1 MTLDTRNARDSRLT
15 VTIKHPTQ
23 ARDHGFLGTL
33 DRISESVA
41 LTGPARAIAAA
52 LAIVTTTFFLLC
64 SFSFSYINIVRN
76 VNARWVYQTAQSYAW
91 VYWVFFFLNAMTLLP
106 AFRSRNSRWMAEAF
120 LIVLASIGLLM
131 TRVYRLTDLPESPD
145 NLAWSVVLALPLAGL
160 GLFDLTLYGFRS
172 RDEQSRADSSATEL
186 PLHIAFFA
194 GGLVAL
200 WYFTI
205 AWMRYPASLTHSYS
219 VLATLAIT
227 VLAHGFVFVFLVS
240 GFSVLRELTARASFR
255 LQWLISLIVVWLLA
269 SVVLRKLVT
278 PALSFNSVWA
288 DVWSFCYPFAFIVM
302 LAGFH
307 SRRVALSGRTI
318 PTRVESVISGLIP
331 ENRFS
336 TALVGVIALL
346 LAFVIP
352 YTIERVDWN
361 FLFQRLTAI
370 VVWFLT
376 FVVIWRCFARTT
388 TERRSRWRNVAW
400 CLAAIAACFGL
411 AQTGK
416 LWHRF
421 GLTSISQSSAAYR
434 GMDSS
439 LQATQILFRPAIRD
453 TDRTG
458 LFAFLRRHALMDA
471 PIAPPKS
478 GLVESLTSTA
488 GPKPDIYIIVIDCM
502 RRDYLSPYNPRV
514 QFTPH
519 IAAFAKESFVFQ
531 HAYTNYGGTA
541 LSEPAIWA
549 GEMMPSK
556 LYVEPFAEMNA
567 LEQLA
572 NADGYHRLILRD
584 MVLNG
589 LLKHFSTDSLLVVRR
604 PGHIGFDFRDE
615 APEIVSRSGP
625 NHGYPL
631 FVYTQPQNLHPITL
645 HELAEGGEKLEG
657 QYPGFN
663 ARFADEL
670 HKVDSAFGELIDG
683 LKSKGVFENS
693 IVILTADHGD
703 WLGEYGR
710 WGHGQFLLGPILQ
723 VPLFI
728 HLPSAM
734 AQKAYVNVN
743 QNVFLTDI
751 TPSLYYLL
759 GHRNLRKGEFFG
771 RPLFTE
777 TAEEQNHYAQRFHLM
792 MSSYDAIFGI
802 LDEQNQTLYM
812 ADALDDNQALY
823 NLTQDPYGLDN
834 ILDPPSQKK
843 FEQLT
848 RSSIERLEA
857 LYGYSDAS
865 H

>member
-1 MTLDTRNARDSRLT
+1 MTTDTRNAHENRLT
-15 VTIKHPTQ
+15 VTLKTTAQ
-23 ARDHGFLGTL
+23 SGDNAFLRTL
-33 DRISESVA
+33 QRISASIA
-41 LTGPARAIAAA
+41 LTGVARAIAAA
-52 LAIVTTTFFLLC
+52 LGLVTTTFFLLC

-76 VNARWVYQTAQSYAW
+76 VNARWVYQTAQGYAW
-91 VYWVFFFLNAMTLLP
+91 VYWVFFLLNAITLLP
-106 AFRSRNSRWMAEAF
+106 AFRFRNSRWAAEAF
-120 LIVLASIGLLM
+120 LIVLASIGMLM
-131 TRVYRLTDLPESPD
+131 TRVYRLTDLPESSH
-145 NLAWSVVLALPLAGL
+145 NLIWGVVLALPLAGF
-160 GLFDLTLYGFRS
+160 GLFDFVLYGM
-172 RDEQSRADSSATEL
+172 RAEETHTDRPRVGL
-186 PLHIAFFA
+186 PLYVPFCA
-194 GGLVAL
+194 GALIAL

-205 AWMRYPASLTHSYS
+205 AWLRYPDPLTHGSS
-219 VLATLAIT
+219 ILVTLAIS
-227 VLAHGFVFVFLVS
+227 VALHGLLFVFLIS
-240 GFSVLRELTARASFR
+240 ASSLIQEFTARVPRF
-255 LQWLISLIVVWLLA
+255 QWMVSLLIVWLLA
-269 SVVLRKLVT
+269 SIVLRKLVT
-278 PALSFNSVWA
+278 PALSFNSIWA
-288 DVWSFCYPFAFIVM
+288 DVWSFTYPFAFIVM

-307 SRRVALSGRTI
+307 VRRAVVTGKAI
-318 PTRVESVISGLIP
+318 PSHVESVISGLIP
-331 ENRFS
+331 DNRFS
-336 TALVGVIALL
+336 TALAAVAALN
-346 LAFVIP
+346 LAFAVP

-361 FLFQRLTAI
+361 FLFQRLTATAVWSLAFI
-370 VVWFLT
+370 VL
-376 FVVIWRCFARTT
+376 WRCFARPAAQH
-388 TERRSRWRNVAW
+388 RSVWRNVGW
-400 CLAAIAACFGL
+400 CVATLVACIGL
-411 AQTGK
+411 AQAGR

-421 GLTSISQSSAAYR
+421 GLNSIGQSSAAYR

-439 LQATQILFRPAIRD
+439 LQATEILFRPAIRD

-458 LFAFLRRHALMDA
+458 LFSFLRTHALMDA
-471 PIAPPKS
+471 PISPPKA
-478 GLVESLTSTA
+478 GLVESLSPTA

-519 IAAFAKESFVFQ
+519 IASFAKESFVFQ

-567 LEQLA
+567 LEQLTA
-572 NADGYHRLILRD
+572 ADGYHRLILRD

-589 LLKHFSTDSLLVVRR
+589 LLRRFPTDSHLMVRR

-615 APEIVSRSGP
+615 APEIVSHSGP

-657 QYPGFN
+657 NYQGFN

-670 HKVDSAFGELIDG
+670 RKVDEAFGVMIDG
-683 LKSKGVFENS
+683 LKAKGVFDNS

-710 WGHGQFLLGPILQ
+710 WGHGQFLLGPILR
-723 VPLFI
+723 VPLLV
-728 HLPSAM
+728 HLPPSM
-734 AQKAYVNVN
+734 AQKTYVDVN

-759 GHRNLRKGEFFG
+759 GHRDLRKGEFFG
-771 RPLFTE
+771 RPLFTD
-777 TAEEQNHYAQRFHLM
+777 TPEEQKNYAQRYHLM

-802 LDEQNQTLYM
+802 LDEQNQTIYM

-823 NLTQDPYGLDN
+823 SLAQDPYGLDN
-834 ILDPPSQKK
+834 ILDAPSQQK

-848 RSSIERLEA
+848 RQSIERLEA